1 MPPPPGSVRSS
12 YLLPACSTE
21 QMPTPPADPD
31 GFQPPPYPY
40 DRLEE
45 LRAVAAAHE
54 GGCVDL
60 SVGTPTDP
68 PTDAVVAALCTS
80 GTERGYPPS
89 IGTATYREAAA
100 AWMHRRV
107 GVDVEASALAAC
119 IGTKELVAGL
129 PQWLHLRRPSR
140 DTVLYPAISYP
151 TYEMGAILAGCRAVP
166 VAVDDDFRIDL
177 DDIDPADADRALC
190 LWVNTPG
197 NPAGG
202 IDDLGAA
209 AAWGRAHGVPVFSD
223 ECYIEF
229 TWSGPPRSILEHGT
243 DGVVAVHSLS
253 KRSNLA
259 GARAGFYAGDPDLV
273 SYLSEVRKHAGF
285 MVPGPVQAAAVAA
298 WSDDDHVDR
307 QRDAYLARLERMQDL
322 LARWGVAVALPEGGF
337 YLWVPAP
344 DGDAWGF
351 ARRLAT
357 DAGVLASP
365 GEFYGEAGA
374 GHVRLAMVRPQDQ
387 LDLVARRLGLA

>member
-1 MPPPPGSVRSS
+1 MPN
-12 YLLPACSTE
+12 
-21 QMPTPPADPD
+21 PPAEPD

-60 SVGTPTDP
+60 SVGTPTDA
-68 PTDAVVAALCTS
+68 PTDAVIAALCSS
-80 GTERGYPPS
+80 GAERGYPPS
-89 IGTATYREAAA
+89 IGSVAFREAAA
-100 AWMHRRV
+100 WWLQRRV
-107 GVDVEASALAAC
+107 GVEVDSSAVAAC

-151 TYEMGAILAGCRAVP
+151 SYAMGATLAGCRAVP
-166 VAVDDDFRIDL
+166 VPVDAEFRIDL
-177 DDIDPADADRALC
+177 DAIDPADAERALC

-202 IDDLGAA
+202 LDDLGAA

-223 ECYIEF
+223 ECYVEF
-229 TWSGPPRSILEHGT
+229 TWTGPPRSILEHGA

-259 GARAGFYAGDPDLV
+259 GARAGFYAGDGDLV
-273 SYLSEVRKHAGF
+273 GYLSEVRKHAGF

-298 WSDDDHVDR
+298 WADDEHVDR
-307 QRDAYLARLERMQDL
+307 QRAEYCARLERLSGL
-322 LARWGVAVALPEGGF
+322 LGAWGVDAPLPDGGF

-351 ARRLAT
+351 SRTLAAE
-357 DAGVLASP
+357 AGVLASP
-365 GEFYGEAGA
+365 GEFYGAAGS
-374 GHVRLAMVRPQDQ
+374 GHVRLALVRPRAE
-387 LDLVARRLGLA
+387 LDLVAQRLGLA